1 MNIDHLKYFSDSVE
15 LGSLVKS
22 AKMNN
27 VSPGAISQAIKKLED
42 TFGQALL
49 IHKKNFF
56 EPTEKGLEL
65 YHHLEAF
72 LLNYQKIQ
80 LEISSEE
87 KMSGE
92 LNFMTQQSLGEHVIS
107 KGLTHYMK
115 KFPLIKTNLTLG
127 NTSLTKKK
135 LDARELDFAILL
147 DNVELKNCNTLELGG
162 GDFVLY
168 RKTNSASQYLMT
180 GDTPECLHFQ
190 KEFIKK
196 HKKTPEINLNVKSWG
211 ILKQLANQGHGI
223 ALLPDYIIKPSEKK
237 YVNKDLSLSKYKII
251 AAWPKSKAL
260 NKKSKVFLNLVENT
274 LANSKNSKLA

>member
-92 LNFMTQQSLGEHVIS
+92 LNFMRLRGP
-107 KGLTHYMK
+107 
-115 KFPLIKTNLTLG
+115 F
-127 NTSLTKKK
+127 
-135 LDARELDFAILL
+135 
-147 DNVELKNCNTLELGG
+147 
-162 GDFVLY
+162 
-168 RKTNSASQYLMT
+168 
-180 GDTPECLHFQ
+180 
-190 KEFIKK
+190 
-196 HKKTPEINLNVKSWG
+196 
-211 ILKQLANQGHGI
+211 
-223 ALLPDYIIKPSEKK
+223 
-237 YVNKDLSLSKYKII
+237 
-251 AAWPKSKAL
+251 
-260 NKKSKVFLNLVENT
+260 
-274 LANSKNSKLA
+274 